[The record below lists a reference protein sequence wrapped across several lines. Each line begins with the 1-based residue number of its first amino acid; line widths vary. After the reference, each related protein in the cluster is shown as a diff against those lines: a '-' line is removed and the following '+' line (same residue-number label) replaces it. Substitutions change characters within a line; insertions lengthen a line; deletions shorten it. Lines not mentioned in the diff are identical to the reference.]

1 MNNQLKICNAILAF
15 AIKTKCSIIQACS
28 QYNQKGD
35 YFYDFLR
42 RGIHRAL
49 KNGKV
54 SKEEF
59 KDITKLY
66 ENYQKTVKGS
76 LKSKNKSS
84 NKKSEKP
91 QSTEE
96 LPFDVLNLIN
106 PELSGINLYDDDK
119 LTQEEKE
126 LIEYDAYKDDAYD
139 ERSIGEALKDE
150 NGNIIEYHYKIL
162 IRDQNALEGKFTREE
177 MDKIYRLYSNLD
189 GAGLTLRAV
198 SREFHNLNFRD
209 FKRIL
214 RAFNITKSSVPVA
227 PHILL
232 EREPNDVV
240 EIILRNKENI
250 VLKKLDNERSKLI
263 EKYLLDAQRRIVRY
277 ERTDEW
283 ISDVVDR
290 YFERKPLSTPIKR
303 FDFEDKKSNK
313 EKVESGNPTICI
325 FGDIHYG
332 KRFDN
337 PILGRAYNKDIAHER
352 VMQISQSIID
362 DYKSRNSQEII
373 MICMGDLVESVMENG
388 MHAGHLYEM
397 DLFQDEQ
404 IFFAVDSIKQMIH
417 HVLKNTNC
425 PIQFHAVQGNHDRI
439 GIGRDEDKNRTAG
452 KIICK
457 ILERELTKESNKI
470 KFFIPKNNLLRIV
483 TGKIMMFVQHGD
495 SGLSKKK
502 PSEIVSL
509 QGEPGCYSV
518 LLQGHWHSL
527 KSEEGNNFL
536 AMKVPSVAST
546 DKFILEELGN
556 NNLSGFIIGH
566 QPIDCYGFNYSKI
579 TLR

>member
-1 MNNQLKICNAILAF
+1 MNIHLKQSIEILKHA
-15 AIKTKCSIIQACS
+15 TKNKSTLVSACVHFK
-28 QYNQKGD
+28 KGKD
-35 YFYDFLR
+35 YFSDFLR
-42 RGIHRAL
+42 RGL
-49 KNGKV
+49 KRGLASGNISQNECKNFQNLYKKYQETIKTP
-54 SKEEF
+54 SKSSKKEEKEEKNF
-59 KDITKLY
+59 DLLL
-66 ENYQKTVKGS
+66 EN
-76 LKSKNKSS
+76 
-84 NKKSEKP
+84 
-91 QSTEE
+91 TEISA
-96 LPFDVLNLIN
+96 PNI
-106 PELSGINLYDDDK
+106 YDDLK
-119 LTQEEKE
+119 LTPEEKE
-126 LIEYDAYKDDAYD
+126 LIKYDAYKDDGYD
-139 ERSIGEALKDE
+139 ERSIGESIKDE
-150 NGNIIEYHYKIL
+150 EGNITQYHYKIL
-162 IRDQNALEGKFTREE
+162 IREQEPLEGFFTREE

-232 EREPNDVV
+232 ERDPNDIV

-250 VLKKLDNERSKLI
+250 VLKKLDNERSKLV
-263 EKYLLDAQRRIVRY
+263 EKYLLDAQRKIVRY
-277 ERTDEW
+277 QQSEAW
-283 ISDVVDR
+283 ISEVVER
-290 YFERKPLSTPIKR
+290 YFEYKSLDAPKERYDFIIKK
-303 FDFEDKKSNK
+303 ETKSQIAQ
-313 EKVESGNPTICI
+313 GNPTICL

-337 PILGRAYNKDIAHER
+337 PILGRAYNKEIAHER
-352 VMQISQSIID
+352 VMQIAKSIVE
-362 DYKSRNSQEII
+362 DYNNRNSQEII
-373 MICMGDLVESVMENG
+373 MVCVGDLVESIMENG
-388 MHAGHLYEM
+388 MHTGHLYEM

-404 IFFAVDSIKQMIH
+404 IFFAVDSIKEMIH
-417 HVLKNTNC
+417 FILKNTNC

-452 KIICK
+452 KVICK
-457 ILERELTKESNKI
+457 IIEREITRESNKVN
-470 KFFIPKNNLLRIV
+470 FFIPKNNLLRIV
-483 TGKIMMFVQHGD
+483 SGKIMLFIQHGD

-502 PSEIVSL
+502 PTEIIAL

-518 LLQGHWHSL
+518 LMQGHWHSL

-536 AMKVPSVAST
+536 AMKIPAVASV

-556 NNLSGFIIGH
+556 NNLSGFILGH